1 VLREVSSW
9 SDMGSVFALLFYR
22 SYPRSSIVSI
32 DVRVSLI
39 PEYLLVDILQI
50 AFDSK
55 AGRNERPPRV
65 GVNLFDVLAQVFP
78 VQLFGLRS

>member
-22 SYPRSSIVSI
+22 SYPRF
-32 DVRVSLI
+32 
-39 PEYLLVDILQI
+39 VDILQI

-65 GVNLFDVLAQVFP
+65 GVNLIDVLAQVFP